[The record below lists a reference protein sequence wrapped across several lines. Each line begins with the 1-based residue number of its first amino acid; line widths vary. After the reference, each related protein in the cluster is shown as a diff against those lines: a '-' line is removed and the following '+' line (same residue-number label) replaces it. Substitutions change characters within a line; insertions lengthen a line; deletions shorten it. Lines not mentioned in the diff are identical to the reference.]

1 MSESIEAD
9 YTLDRFTPLL
19 GESFEIET
27 SRDAPALRA
36 VLVEAT
42 DLREVQ
48 AHGRRCR
55 QFSLV
60 WRGPREARLDQRIFR
75 ITHSALGTMQLFL
88 VCLGPDAE
96 GMRYEAV
103 FT

>member
-1 MSESIEAD
+1 MSAPD
-9 YTLDRFTPLL
+9 APGYTLDRFAPLL
-19 GESFEIET
+19 GETFEIG
-27 SRDAPALRA
+27 DGDHVLQA

-42 DLREVQ
+42 DLREAQ
-48 AHGRRCR
+48 GAGLRSR

-60 WRGPREARLDQRIFR
+60 WRGPPGARLEQRIHR
-75 ITHSALGTMQLFL
+75 VSHPRLGDLGLFL
-88 VCLGPDAE
+88 VTIGPDAQ

>member
-1 MSESIEAD
+1 MMDDSGTAH
-9 YTLDRFTPLL
+9 YTLHQFVPLL
-19 GESFEIET
+19 GEIFEIIAET
-27 SRDAPALRA
+27 SIPA

-48 AHGRRCR
+48 GRGQRSR

-60 WRGPREARLDQRIFR
+60 WRGPPGARLDQRIYTLR
-75 ITHSALGTMQLFL
+75 HAALGDLDLFL
-88 VCLGPDAE
+88 VSIGPDSE

>member
-1 MSESIEAD
+1 MSESIEAE
-9 YTLDRFTPLL
+9 YTLGRFTPLL
-19 GESFEIET
+19 GATFEIA
-27 SRDAPALRA
+27 DASGSLPA
-36 VLVEAT
+36 VLVEAR

-48 AHGRRCR
+48 GTGRLSR

-60 WRGPREARLDQRIFR
+60 WRGPPGARLDQRIY
-75 ITHSALGTMQLFL
+75 TVSHPTLGAMELFL
-88 VCLGPDAE
+88 VSIGPDAE

>member
-1 MSESIEAD
+1 MSESTEAD
-9 YTLDRFTPLL
+9 FTLGRFTPLL
-19 GESFEIET
+19 GDTFQIA
-27 SRDAPALRA
+27 DAGASMPA
-36 VLVEAT
+36 VLIEAR

-48 AHGRRCR
+48 GAGRLSR

-60 WRGPREARLDQRIFR
+60 WRGPADARLDQRIY
-75 ITHSALGTMQLFL
+75 TVSHPALGAMQLFL
-88 VCLGPDAE
+88 VSIGPDAE

>member
-1 MSESIEAD
+1 MSDATDVD
-9 YTLDRFTPLL
+9 YSLDRFTPLL
-19 GESFEIET
+19 GEAFEIGDDHGAI
-27 SRDAPALRA
+27 SA
-36 VLVEAT
+36 VLIEAT

-48 AHGRRCR
+48 GAGRLSR

-60 WRGPREARLDQRIFR
+60 WRGPRDTRLDQRIYAVR
-75 ITHSALGTMQLFL
+75 HSALGTLELFL

>member
-1 MSESIEAD
+1 MSEAIGVD
-9 YTLDRFTPLL
+9 YSLERFTPLL
-19 GESFEIET
+19 GEAFEIG
-27 SRDAPALRA
+27 DAGSAIRA

-48 AHGRRCR
+48 GAGRLSR

-60 WRGPREARLDQRIFR
+60 WRGPSDTRLEQRIYEVR
-75 ITHSALGTMQLFL
+75 HPALGTLDLFL

>member
-1 MSESIEAD
+1 MSETATPH
-9 YTLDRFTPLL
+9 YTLDQFAPLL
-19 GESFEIET
+19 GETFEIAAD
-27 SRDAPALRA
+27 SPLKA
-36 VLVEAT
+36 VLVEAA

-48 AHGRRCR
+48 GHGQRSR

-60 WRGPREARLDQRIFR
+60 WRGPPGARLEQRIYSVS
-75 ITHSALGTMQLFL
+75 HPALGVLELFL
-88 VCLGPDAE
+88 VSIGPDAE